1 MPDASGQ
8 PAARFN
14 ETADIRMDGVAF
26 YRAHVPADVRGT
38 LEPGN
43 LSYCIMVK
51 KGAVTLEIGTPSLGR
66 IDLNEGDAVAI
77 SGLATHAF
85 LLKGASEHSMALEA
99 RAMTDEVGDA
109 PDLIVGVVRN
119 EMLAVGSMMSGPIVI
134 RAKTDAQAS
143 RQLWRV
149 ADMLEEEYRL
159 GAQPDQPLVI
169 RRLAELMLVTMLRQ
183 SLRDQPDA
191 MSDATGMAP
200 RRRISVALAAL
211 LDAAGKGW
219 NLNSLARAAGMSRS
233 RFAENFKAATGQT
246 PAHVIVRLRLAD
258 AAQRLMGSGITVEEA
273 AEAAGYASAAAFV
286 RAFRREYGETPAR
299 WRRQAGTAVDGLY
312 ATLPNRRPARREA

>member
-1 MPDASGQ
+1 MPEAGGQ
-8 PAARFN
+8 AAARFN

-26 YRAHVPADVRGT
+26 YRAHVPPGVRGT

-51 KGAVTLEIGTPSLGR
+51 TGSVTLEIGTPSLTR
-66 IDLNEGDAVAI
+66 IDLGKGDAVAI
-77 SGLATHAF
+77 SGLTTHAF
-85 LLKGASEHSMALEA
+85 FRDAPGADSVALEA
-99 RAMTDEVGDA
+99 RPMSQEVGKT

-134 RAKTDAQAS
+134 RARRDAHAS
-143 RQLWRV
+143 RQLWRA
-149 ADMLEEEYRL
+149 ADMLEDEYRL

-183 SLRDQPDA
+183 SLKDQPDSA
-191 MSDATGMAP
+191 AETTGTAP
-200 RRRISVALAAL
+200 RRRISTALATL
-211 LDAAGKGW
+211 LEAAGRGW
-219 NLNSLARAAGMSRS
+219 DLNSLARAAGMSRS
-233 RFAENFKAATGQT
+233 RFAESFKATTGQT

-258 AAQRLMGSGITVEEA
+258 AAQRLMGSGITIEEA
-273 AEAAGYASAAAFV
+273 ADAAGYGSAAAFV

-299 WRRQAGTAVDGLY
+299 WRRQARTAVDGLY
-312 ATLPNRRPARREA
+312 AALPNRRPARRAS